1 MKKTIKNMVRLLVSG
16 ILLFTTVIPAQ
27 AANPNV
33 TYTGQAEKFI
43 FTPGT
48 EYSPTDLFPDFK
60 DLMPGDTV
68 KETITVSNMAGDCDY
83 VKIYLRAQAHDE
95 EGNPLSYDEAY
106 EAADGNDQSG
116 IAGERDETPATM
128 ADFLAQLSMKVYDNE
143 RTFLDASAADLGGL
157 SENVLLGILHAG
169 ESATLT
175 VELEVPI
182 ELGNEYMSRV
192 GEVDWVFTVE
202 TFDEEPTPTPT
213 PEDGRGS
220 ETQTGDNL
228 HFGLYIVLFLMSGV
242 VLLFQKTTQKTVKRF
257 DRGDQWDEEN

>member
-1 MKKTIKNMVRLLVSG
+1 MKKLTKTLLSLTVCCV
-16 ILLFTTVIPAQ
+16 LLLTTTLPAQ
-27 AANPNV
+27 AANSNV

-48 EYSPTDLFPDFK
+48 EYSPTDLFPNFK

-68 KETITVSNMAGDCDY
+68 KETITVTNMAGDCDY
-83 VKIYLRAQAHDE
+83 VEIYLKAVVHDE

-106 EAADGNDQSG
+106 EALDGNDQAG
-116 IAGERDETPATM
+116 IMGERDETPATM

-157 SENVLLGILHAG
+157 SDNVLLGILHAG

-175 VELEVPI
+175 VELAVPI
-182 ELGNEYMSRV
+182 ELGNEYAGRV

-202 TFDEEPTPTPT
+202 TFDEEPTPP
-213 PEDGRGS
+213 PGPGDGSGDGKV
-220 ETQTGDNL
+220 ETGDDL
-228 HFGLYIVLFLMSGV
+228 QVGLYIVLFFLSSMI
-242 VLLFQKTTQKTVKRF
+242 LLFQKTVRRHRK
-257 DRGDQWDEEN
+257 EI